1 MEITCYDKY
10 GRVIEKI
17 VQWDVGQSISI
28 KGYDL
33 TSYAPQIHFA
43 NANSEKA
50 LVVESVFSGGLL
62 SCQVPNSLARENLPI
77 IMYIY
82 DAVGETGKTNTIIK
96 IPVTPRPMP
105 EDVVYTD
112 DVGVISLTEVLRQAR
127 EYMNNSLNYSTKAK
141 GSEEKAKTSADAAK
155 VSETNAAKSEST
167 AFSSAAQAAQSAKEA
182 KAYVGSPL
190 VANTVS
196 TMTDQTKVY
205 VYTGSE
211 SGYTAGNWYY
221 HNGSAWVSGGVYNSS
236 AVNVD
241 KTLTQDGYAADA
253 KVTGDAVGSLKE
265 DIYNLPNYSFDKNYA
280 YGIHSN
286 DNFTNGGNN
295 LTVIRGVILP
305 VGKYYIFAKIKIVT
319 HTSDAYVRLYVQQ
332 ANFNSDLVKIDGSGE
347 YFIEGHFNI
356 ERQADSYSSIRI
368 DFNKNDSSRS
378 VDVESLFIVKDSN
391 RIISAIKNDNT
402 DREKVCSFVL
412 EQEYYP
418 INMATKKDIDALKTE
433 FTTDT
438 KPEPLFDFVKDYGN
452 RNYSICLIGDS
463 TSDGKA
469 GPAIGIY
476 TALSQQQKSGELLDG
491 VQVIDRGS
499 NGSTAEAYIGSY
511 SNNSGALYNA
521 IQDNADI
528 YVVCLGIN
536 DVRQGLC
543 TKETLKERI
552 SFIVNEILSKTKGR
566 VILRTPNSLGNDDV
580 SEQYIKPYTS
590 AQKYTDI
597 LWEAYDELKNVW
609 SCTRVRSL
617 DMQTLIFGRKSVPSA
632 TNFLMGDVLHPS
644 SSQAA
649 KTTKQNWDYGMNII
663 GLCIACTIG
672 YKEKPN
678 AFEIFKA
685 KTNNPT
691 NPYIEYPLILESKD
705 YVTKKIYELNQGDVT
720 ATYIQFFDVQK
731 ETTILKTGDVLR
743 FGNEFCKVYNGE
755 RTQNVGTLLH
765 VEMAF
770 SESELEK
777 VKNVFTVSV
786 YRL

>member
-663 GLCIACTIG
+663 GLCIACAIG

>member
-1 MEITCYDKY
+1 MRADEVYAILKGKLVKLTEDIKSMGDWKPIQHKGTVQTADDLPTDAKEGWMYNIATDSIY
-10 GRVIEKI
+10 GAAGMNVVMTSEG
-17 VQWDVGQSISI
+17 WDPMG
-28 KGYDL
+28 
-33 TSYAPQIHFA
+33 
-43 NANSEKA
+43 
-50 LVVESVFSGGLL
+50 
-62 SCQVPNSLARENLPI
+62 PI
-77 IMYIY
+77 INMGPYLTKEE
-82 DAVGETGKTNTIIK
+82 GNKTFQPKGN
-96 IPVTPRPMP
+96 
-105 EDVVYTD
+105 YLSGTD
-112 DVGVISLTEVLRQAR
+112 SDL
-127 EYMNNSLNYSTKAK
+127 K
-141 GSEEKAKTSADAAK
+141 
-155 VSETNAAKSEST
+155 
-167 AFSSAAQAAQSAKEA
+167 
-182 KAYVGSPL
+182 
-190 VANTVS
+190 
-196 TMTDQTKVY
+196 
-205 VYTGSE
+205 E
-211 SGYTAGNWYY
+211 SG
-221 HNGSAWVSGGVYNSS
+221 
-236 AVNVD
+236 
-241 KTLTQDGYAADA
+241 KAADA
-253 KVTGDAVGSLKE
+253 KVTGEKIAKNSSDITKKLDKNQGVENSGKIAGINESGDIVPIFPVGVDYNSETNCLEFGSDQKMELNQGIGLDSTLTKTGSAADAGATGKKIASLKK
-265 DIYNLPNYSFDKNYA
+265 DLYNLPNYSFDKNYA

-286 DNFTNGGNN
+286 DKFINGGNN
-295 LTVIRGVILP
+295 LTVIGGIILP

-332 ANFNSDLVKIDGSGE
+332 VNFNSDFVKVDGSGE
-347 YFIEGHFNI
+347 YFLDGHFSI
-356 ERQADSYSSIRI
+356 DQQAEGLSSVRI
-368 DFNKNDSSRS
+368 DFNQGDSSRS

-418 INMATKKDIDALKTE
+418 INMATKEDIDTLKKEFLTE
-433 FTTDT
+433 
-438 KPEPLFDFVKDYGN
+438 PEPLFDLVKDYKN

-476 TALSQQQKSGELLDG
+476 TSLSQQQKSGELLDG

-511 SNNSGALYNA
+511 SSNSGSLYNA

-617 DMQTLIFGRKSVPSA
+617 DMQTLVFGRKSVPSA
-632 TNFLMGDVLHPS
+632 TNFLMSDVLHPS
-644 SSQAA
+644 SNQAV
-649 KTTKQNWDYGMNII
+649 TTMNQNWNYGMNII
-663 GLCIACTIG
+663 GLCIACAIG

-685 KTNNPT
+685 KTDNPT
-691 NPYIEYPLILESKD
+691 NPYMEYPLILESKD
-705 YVTKKIYELNQGDVT
+705 YATKKIYELNQGDVT
-720 ATYIQFFDVQK
+720 ATYIQFFDAQK
-731 ETTILKTGDVLR
+731 ETTILKTGDILR

-755 RTQNVGTLLH
+755 MTQNLGTLLH
-765 VEMAF
+765 VGMAF

>member
-1 MEITCYDKY
+1 MSEVNTFIIDNNLRQIIIPD
-10 GRVIEKI
+10 GMNILGVAGDIEVKCISFEMPRYYNGIDMSEFDIFVDYENAKGCRNYYKVVDTKTHSSTTTQSSDNIAFTWTLESDVTAHQGTVTFAIRMVKRNGTKI
-17 VQWDVGQSISI
+17 VKQFDT
-28 KGYDL
+28 D
-33 TSYAPQIHFA
+33 
-43 NANSEKA
+43 KA
-50 LVVESVFSGGLL
+50 TGIVLDGMNVFQRIPLSDQKDILGKIETDAVENI
-62 SCQVPNSLARENLPI
+62 QENLNN
-77 IMYIY
+77 YT
-82 DAVGETGKTNTIIK
+82 VEKKTELN
-96 IPVTPRPMP
+96 
-105 EDVVYTD
+105 VYTD
-112 DVGVISLTEVLRQAR
+112 DKKNIINEFTDSCKSAITALTSE
-127 EYMNNSLNYSTKAK
+127 ETKAITDLTTESK
-141 GSEEKAKTSADAAK
+141 NEIDKTKTAALNDL
-155 VSETNAAKSEST
+155 SW
-167 AFSSAAQAAQSAKEA
+167 KE
-182 KAYVGSPL
+182 P
-190 VANTVS
+190 
-196 TMTDQTKVY
+196 
-205 VYTGSE
+205 
-211 SGYTAGNWYY
+211 
-221 HNGSAWVSGGVYNSS
+221 
-236 AVNVD
+236 VD
-241 KTLTQDGYAADA
+241 KNTAAIA
-253 KVTGDAVGSLKE
+253 SLKE
-265 DIYNLPNYSFDKNYA
+265 DLYNLPNYNFDKNYA
-280 YGIHSN
+280 YGIQSN
-286 DNFTNGGNN
+286 NNFTNGGNN
-295 LTVIRGVILP
+295 LNVISSIILP
-305 VGKYYIFAKIKIVT
+305 IDKYYIFAKIKIAT
-319 HTSDAYVRLYVQQ
+319 QITDTYVRLYVQQ
-332 ANFNSDLVKIDGSGE
+332 ANFNSDFVKVDGSGE
-347 YFIEGHFNI
+347 YFLEGHFSI
-356 ERQADSYSSIRI
+356 ENQADSYSSVRV
-368 DFNKNDSSRS
+368 DFNQNDPSRS

-391 RIISAIKNDNT
+391 RIISAIKNNT
-402 DREKVCSFVL
+402 IDRENVCSFVL
-412 EQEYYP
+412 EKEYYP
-418 INMATKKDIDALKTE
+418 VNMATKEDIDTLKKE
-433 FTTDT
+433 FLAE
-438 KPEPLFDFVKDYGN
+438 PEPLFDFVKDYGN

-511 SNNSGALYNA
+511 SSNSGSLYNA

-644 SSQAA
+644 SNQSVTIM
-649 KTTKQNWDYGMNII
+649 KDHWNYGMNII
-663 GLCIACTIG
+663 GLCIARAIG

-705 YVTKKIYELNQGDVT
+705 YATKKIYELNQGDVK
-720 ATYIQFFDVQK
+720 ASYIQFFDAQK
-731 ETTILKTGDVLR
+731 ETTILKTGDILR

-755 RTQNVGTLLH
+755 RTQNIGTLLH

-777 VKNVFTVSV
+777 AKNVFTVSV